1 MTIKVA
7 KGLRVVSEDIT
18 SLFNIFLKKVMS
30 FSVCDRNIQELALE
44 MYRVTKD
51 LGPTAISSL
60 FLQCSNIR
68 YTRLQSDFLV
78 PQVYTVYFGQN
89 SIR

>member
-1 MTIKVA
+1 MTVKVA
-7 KGLRVVSEDIT
+7 KGLRMIYEDIN
-18 SLFNIFLKKVMS
+18 SLFNTLKKAMS
-30 FSVCDRNIQELALE
+30 FSVGDRNIQQLALE

-78 PQVYTVYFGQN
+78 PQVYTVNFGQN
-89 SIR
+89 SVR